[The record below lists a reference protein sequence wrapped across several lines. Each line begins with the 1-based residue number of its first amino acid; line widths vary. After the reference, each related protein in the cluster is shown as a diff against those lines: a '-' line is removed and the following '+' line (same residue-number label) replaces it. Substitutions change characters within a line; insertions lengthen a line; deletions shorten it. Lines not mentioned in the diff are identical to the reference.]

1 MKKEYDFSKGKRG
14 ASLAAPPGTVKATI
28 RLEKEVVE
36 WFANRV
42 EAAGGGDYHDL
53 MNQALREFM
62 QRAQEPSGG
71 QQVRRERL
79 RRAG

>member
-14 ASLAAPPGTVKATI
+14 AILAAPPGTIKVTI
-28 RLEKEVVE
+28 RLEKEIVE
-36 WFANRV
+36 WFANRI

-53 MNQALREFM
+53 MNQALREFI
-62 QRAQEPSGG
+62 QRAQGPSGA
-71 QQVRRERL
+71 RPATREEL